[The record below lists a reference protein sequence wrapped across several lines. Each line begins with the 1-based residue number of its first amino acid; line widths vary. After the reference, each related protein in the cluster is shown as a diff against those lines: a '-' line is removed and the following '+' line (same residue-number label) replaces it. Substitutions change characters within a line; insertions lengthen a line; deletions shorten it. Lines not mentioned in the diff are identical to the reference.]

1 MPIYE
6 FYCAD
11 CHTIYNFFSRR
22 VDTKKKPACPSCHK
36 PDLERQVSLFSV
48 SKGRSDQDTTLEGMD
63 EDRME
68 RALMAM
74 AGEFEHLDEDD
85 PRQAA
90 GMMRKLFDSA
100 GMRMGDAMD
109 EAIRRMES
117 GDDPEEIESELG
129 DMIEQEDPFSLK
141 AQRAISDLRRR
152 YLPPKVDPKLYDL

>member
-1 MPIYE
+1 
-6 FYCAD
+6 
-11 CHTIYNFFSRR
+11 
-22 VDTKKKPACPSCHK
+22 
-36 PDLERQVSLFSV
+36 
-48 SKGRSDQDTTLEGMD
+48 
-63 EDRME
+63 ME

-141 AQRAISDLRRR
+141 AHRAISDLRRR

>member
-1 MPIYE
+1 VPIYE

-11 CHTIYNFFSRR
+11 CHTIYSFFSKRIN
-22 VDTKKKPACPSCHK
+22 TQKKPRCPACQK
-36 PDLERQVSLFSV
+36 PDLDRQVSLFSV
-48 SKGRSDQDTTLEGMD
+48 SKGRTDQDATFDGMD
-63 EDRME
+63 EERME
-68 RALMAM
+68 SALMAM

-100 GMRMGDAMD
+100 GMRMGEAMD

-129 DMIEQEDPFSLK
+129 DRIEEEDPFSLK
-141 AQRAISDLRRR
+141 PQRAISDLRRR
-152 YLPPKVDPKLYDL
+152 YLPPRVDPKLYDL